1 MPDFKNTLYYGDNL
15 AILREHVADE
25 VNKINTCA

>member
-1 MPDFKNTLYYGDNL
+1 MQKAPARNTFFYGDNL

-25 VNKINTCA
+25 SFIHP

>member
-1 MPDFKNTLYYGDNL
+1 MLKAPARNTFFYGDNL

-25 VNKINTCA
+25 SFICL